1 MLKWIRHN
9 QGVVAGIVLVTIL
22 VLWTYGCQTRVQ
34 SPVNGR
40 MVTRA
45 ELQLE
50 IDLTAKKFENDLDT
64 LQRQAALQ
72 FRTLDRQEALKEK
85 LYEFASLSAANNTF
99 NPTGLITLVGT
110 LLGLGACIDN
120 RIKDKVIK
128 NRPLIATRIN
138 TDIDRG

>member
-1 MLKWIRHN
+1 MKKWVCHN
-9 QGVVAGIVLVTIL
+9 QGIVAALVIVSILLV
-22 VLWTYGCQTRVQ
+22 WTYGCQTMVK

-40 MVTRA
+40 MVTRD

-50 IDLTAKKFENDLDT
+50 IDLTVKKFENDLET

-72 FRTLDRQEALKEK
+72 FRELDRQEVLKQK

-99 NPTGLITLVGT
+99 NPTGLITLAGS
-110 LLGLGACIDN
+110 LIGMGLAVDN

-128 NRPLIATRIN
+128 NRPLNKKVTK
-138 TDIDRG
+138 